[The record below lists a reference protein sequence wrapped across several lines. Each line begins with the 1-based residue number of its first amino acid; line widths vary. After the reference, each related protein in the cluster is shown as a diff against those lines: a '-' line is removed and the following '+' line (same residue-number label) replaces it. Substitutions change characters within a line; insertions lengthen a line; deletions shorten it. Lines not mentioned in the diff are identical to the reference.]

1 MDHIDLDR
9 LVDYRAE
16 YTAVIDR
23 YQISGDNLT
32 GLCPFHQDA
41 KNSFSVNLLTG
52 QWHCF
57 SENISGNFVTFWA
70 KLRGNL
76 T

>member
-16 YTAVIDR
+16 YTSAIEK

-32 GLCPFHQDA
+32 GLCPFHQDT

-52 QWHCF
+52 QWRCF
-57 SENISGNFVTFWA
+57 
-70 KLRGNL
+70 
-76 T
+76 